1 MVVNFRIHGI
11 SQGIRK
17 LTRTPTSIIII
28 KKSSSTN
35 LNMYPKEKKNTD
47 GILSE
52 KCTEVPFYGK
62 KVVAF

>member
-1 MVVNFRIHGI
+1 
-11 SQGIRK
+11 
-17 LTRTPTSIIII
+17 
-28 KKSSSTN
+28 
-35 LNMYPKEKKNTD
+35 MYPKEKKNTD